1 LVDFGVVLIVAV
13 LLGTLTFHRISN
25 RLTGI
30 ETAGD
35 VWQIL
40 RARGHLSNTAITV
53 ASSAWHTIVLYIAEA
68 FAALVIFTFLYQF
81 LTLLW
86 LRRTPGKAL
95 MALRVVPNRRSIDG
109 PPGWRRAVAT
119 RALVTT
125 TADVGCYAVA
135 CCVLFG
141 GQFVLAVLCWTVA
154 VAVFWLNALPALFG
168 VGRSLADRMAGTSVT
183 TVRLPQAI
191 AGSTQA
197 VRQGLQ
203 RVANNAVGFGQEAA
217 HTTSDYAD
225 KVAQSEFGRTAVE
238 KSRAALGKVRSA
250 AGRRQNQPEPH
261 PPGPPSPGGFGPP
274 LEPPSRPPQQHL
286 LPPVPPRPP
295 VPPVPPDPA
304 GPTGTPIPPFPPAPP
319 GER

>member
-1 LVDFGVVLIVAV
+1 LVDFAVVLVVAV
-13 LLGTLTFHRISN
+13 LLGTLTFHRIAN

-40 RARGHLSNTAITV
+40 GARGHLSKTAIAV
-53 ASSAWHTIVLYIAEA
+53 ASSTWDTIVLYIAEA

-86 LRRTPGKAL
+86 IRRTPGKAL
-95 MALRVVPNRRSIDG
+95 MGLRVVPNRRSVDG
-109 PPGWRRAVAT
+109 PLGWQRAVAA

-141 GQFVLAVLCWTVA
+141 GQFVLAVLCWAVA
-154 VAVFWLNALPALFG
+154 VAVFWLNAWPALFG

-183 TVRLPQAI
+183 TIRLPQAV

-203 RVANNAVGFGQEAA
+203 QVANNAVGFGQEAA
-217 HTTSDYAD
+217 HTTSGYAG
-225 KVAQSEFGRTAVE
+225 KAAQSEFGRTAVE
-238 KSRAALGKVRSA
+238 KSRAALGMVRSA
-250 AGRRQNQPEPH
+250 TRRRQNQPEPH
-261 PPGPPSPGGFGPP
+261 PPGPPSPGSFGPP
-274 LEPPSRPPQQHL
+274 PEPPSRPPHQHL
-286 LPPVPPRPP
+286 LPPASQRPP
-295 VPPVPPDPA
+295 IPPVPPDPT
-304 GPTGTPIPPFPPAPP
+304 GPPAPPLPPFPPAPP
-319 GER
+319 AER